1 MRRGT
6 PRRSEQNQLLD
17 EEIGK
22 IPEQLPLEK
31 HSLKGV
37 KENMNSASPSSSGS
51 STGNTPSQLKDS
63 ERRYHVCVLA
73 AGSGTRFGGDIPK
86 QLFPIGVNGEILT
99 YFNLANAAAQGFTDA
114 IIVTKPEMI
123 EPLRKALSS
132 SPVKVEFALQPTP
145 TGRTKPTGTVDAMLQ
160 AASSLDMKDE
170 DRLLVINADDL
181 YPQELFQKLMKLAL
195 EASSTEIMASF
206 PICNTMI
213 PGSKNNR
220 GIVRFNPN
228 TLNVTSIEETYG
240 IEYRAT
246 NDLVATGKDGS
257 GTTRIDPYTPVS
269 MTTWML
275 TGKGIN
281 DARSFYQTWWNS
293 PSTNKETD
301 ELPHPLWIDSLLKR
315 NITVKNVPL
324 EGHVRGLTSRD
335 DIAPLQAILKEQGYC

>member
-1 MRRGT
+1 
-6 PRRSEQNQLLD
+6 
-17 EEIGK
+17 
-22 IPEQLPLEK
+22 
-31 HSLKGV
+31 
-37 KENMNSASPSSSGS
+37 MNSASDSPSGYL
-51 STGNTPSQLKDS
+51 TGNTQSHSKSS

-73 AGSGTRFGGDIPK
+73 AGSGTRFGGEIPK

-99 YFNLANAAAQGFTDA
+99 YFNLANAFAQGFTNA
-114 IIVTKPEMI
+114 VIVTKPEMI
-123 EPLRKALSS
+123 EPLRTALSS

-160 AASSLDMKDE
+160 AASSLGMKDE

-195 EASSTEIMASF
+195 EAPATEIMASF

-220 GIVRFNPN
+220 GIVRFDPN
-228 TLNVTSIEETYG
+228 TLDVTSIEETYG
-240 IEYRAT
+240 IEYRGA

-257 GTTRIDPYTPVS
+257 GTTRIDPQTPVS

-315 NITVKNVPL
+315 SIVVKNMPL
-324 EGHVRGLTSRD
+324 DGHVRGLTSRD
-335 DIAPLQAILKEQGYC
+335 DVAPLQTILKEQGYC